1 MNEFYQNNK
10 SDISISTIQN
20 EEIFQNNLK
29 QKILIIGN
37 SHSIQ
42 SYQGFISNKKNTENI
57 ILRNFHIQIECFD
70 ETILKNKRSL
80 QRKFDFKEKEN
91 FSRGVHNF
99 KISDIVILSTRWTEN
114 DLNKLP
120 VVIIF

>member
-29 QKILIIGN
+29 QKILIMGN

-42 SYQGFISNKKNTENI
+42 SYQGFISNKEKYSEYNFK
-57 ILRNFHIQIECFD
+57 NFHIQIECFD

-80 QRKFDFKEKEN
+80 QRKF
-91 FSRGVHNF
+91 R
-99 KISDIVILSTRWTEN
+99 L
-114 DLNKLP
+114 
-120 VVIIF
+120 